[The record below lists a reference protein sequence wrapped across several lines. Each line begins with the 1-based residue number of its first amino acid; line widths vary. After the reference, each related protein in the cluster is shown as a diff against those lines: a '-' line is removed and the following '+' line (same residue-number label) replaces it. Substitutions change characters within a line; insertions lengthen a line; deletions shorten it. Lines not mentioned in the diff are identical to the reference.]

1 MRKLFLVGICLI
13 AIGIIGCSK
22 GSQEVEAGEIDCD
35 SKFGQYVLNKC
46 DPHPKAEEK
55 IEAGVGV
62 DVALYKS
69 EKLHVDQE
77 NKLNLNGGAIDEGDF
92 STYTVF
98 KPQLEEGILQ
108 TAWKKLKALFN
119 RG

>member
-1 MRKLFLVGICLI
+1 MRKAMLAVSFGLAIVVFFI
-13 AIGIIGCSK
+13 AAQAQAGGLDCS
-22 GSQEVEAGEIDCD
+22 

-62 DVALYKS
+62 DVPLYKS
-69 EKLHVDQE
+69 EKLVVDQE

-108 TAWKKLKALFN
+108 TAWAKLKSLF
-119 RG
+119 GGE